1 MRFILICYS
10 NAWLAS
16 FILILRLL
24 RLLKQLLLQ
33 CGNEMRRCVSLSGAP
48 CSVAFC
54 TKIFVLVRG
63 LFSIAV
69 SKKKKFSRKNKFK
82 FYEPRTV
89 SSIPILRK
97 PVRKIES
104 RRHCGNTCRCRRK
117 GIKIKTKWAIRPIQ
131 SLFYFRIHY
140 IKNNNNKVKK
150 NNSNTN
156 NTAMID
162 HVTCE

>member
-1 MRFILICYS
+1 MSMRFILICYS

-24 RLLKQLLLQ
+24 RLLRLLQQLLLQ

-54 TKIFVLVRG
+54 TKIFVLVKG

-69 SKKKKFSRKNKFK
+69 SQKKNKKFSRKNKFK
-82 FYEPRTV
+82 FYEPWTV
-89 SSIPILRK
+89 SNIRILRK

-117 GIKIKTKWAIRPIQ
+117 GIKIKTKWAIRPI
-131 SLFYFRIHY
+131 
-140 IKNNNNKVKK
+140 
-150 NNSNTN
+150 
-156 NTAMID
+156 
-162 HVTCE
+162 